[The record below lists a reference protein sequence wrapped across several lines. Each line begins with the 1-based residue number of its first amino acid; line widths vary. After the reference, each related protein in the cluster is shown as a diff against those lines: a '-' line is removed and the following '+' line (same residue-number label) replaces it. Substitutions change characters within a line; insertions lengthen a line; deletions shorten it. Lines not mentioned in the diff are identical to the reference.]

1 MADILSVIQQF
12 LCYGSQPC
20 IQEFNQYAYKPAEGI
35 FYAVFFPIVV
45 ILLFVYIVSGAVGA
59 LRAPGFRI
67 LIGVAFFAFIIL
79 QGWYYFFILASKLW
93 FLVLFLLGGLWF
105 VIHTFT
111 GKEGGG
117 GGAKGRTIGG
127 AMSGISAARVM
138 RKLSGAEGREA
149 SVIKGKLDA
158 LDSIPPG
165 GHGIGELTDEIS
177 HDLKAF
183 AEATSVEGLPVFS
196 ETAHLYSRFEGICRK
211 KKMGVPAGLHDAIKK
226 ADLEYKAH
234 KN

>member
-1 MADILSVIQQF
+1 MADVLSVIQQF

-67 LIGVAFFAFIIL
+67 LIGVALFAFIVL

-111 GKEGGG
+111 GRESGGG
-117 GGAKGRTIGG
+117 GGAKGRTLSFGSDNKVINFLQDTTGKIINPVEAKKLHNMMDRDMKILEG
-127 AMSGISAARVM
+127 NRATLEKRAKSVKEQNAAKEVY
-138 RKLSGAEGREA
+138 
-149 SVIKGKLDA
+149 
-158 LDSIPPG
+158 
-165 GHGIGELTDEIS
+165 DEIAHIDRS
-177 HDLKAF
+177 LSTLTGFKA
-183 AEATSVEGLPVFS
+183 
-196 ETAHLYSRFEGICRK
+196 
-211 KKMGVPAGLHDAIKK
+211 AGAYADYKRWKNIDGNNIKPM
-226 ADLEYKAH
+226 
-234 KN
+234 

>member
-59 LRAPGFRI
+59 LKAKGFRI

-93 FLVLFLLGGLWF
+93 FLVLFLLGILWF
-105 VIHTFT
+105 GVHTFT
-111 GKEGGG
+111 GREGGG
-117 GGAKGRTIGG
+117 GGGAHARAMGGGEGNSKVINFLQDTTGRIINPVEAKKLHNMLDRDLKILRGNRDTLEKR
-127 AMSGISAARVM
+127 AKSVKEQNAAKEVY
-138 RKLSGAEGREA
+138 
-149 SVIKGKLDA
+149 
-158 LDSIPPG
+158 
-165 GHGIGELTDEIS
+165 DEIAHVDRS
-177 HDLKAF
+177 ISTLTGFKSAGAYADYKRWKGI
-183 AEATSVEGLPVFS
+183 EGS
-196 ETAHLYSRFEGICRK
+196 Q
-211 KKMGVPAGLHDAIKK
+211 IKPM
-226 ADLEYKAH
+226 
-234 KN
+234 